1 VLWCGVLNQRAFP
14 ALERRGLAGAQPRI
28 AGDFPVK
35 GG

>member
-1 VLWCGVLNQRAFP
+1 VLWCGVLNQRAFH